1 MRFLEHIRYYSFWI
15 LDFLKGSKIK
25 RHLKEITFI
34 NENWQH
40 ADAQI
45 IQKKHL
51 YTILRHA
58 IETSPYYKHLS
69 QETPLHE
76 FPIINKNSIREHY
89 DQFPSITYANKSN
102 NRTVSTSGS
111 TGIPLKIVQNKNKI
125 NRNTADTIYFSK
137 LAGFKIGYKLY
148 FLRHWNT
155 TYKKSKLKNWL
166 QNIKPLEVVNLSD
179 MKIEKLIKT
188 LKNDSS
194 KKALLGFPSGFEQI
208 CKYLD
213 RTNSKPI
220 KSQVKSIIGMAEG
233 LNSYTKERM
242 SHYFNTPMVSRYSNM
257 ENGILAQQTAQSGN
271 EFIINWASYY
281 IEILNTDDNQPA
293 PKGTFGRIVVTDL
306 FNYTMPLIR
315 YDTGDLGLINHE
327 CSPPTLLRIEGR
339 TTDTIYNTK
348 GDIVS
353 SFIMTSI
360 INFKGLKQLQLIQKD
375 KKTYQLKMNVEDHF
389 KETEVLK
396 THFKNILGADAQIMV
411 KYTTETA
418 VLNSGK
424 RRITR
429 NDMP

>member
-166 QNIKPLEVVNLSD
+166 Q
-179 MKIEKLIKT
+179 T
-188 LKNDSS
+188 
-194 KKALLGFPSGFEQI
+194 
-208 CKYLD
+208 
-213 RTNSKPI
+213 
-220 KSQVKSIIGMAEG
+220 
-233 LNSYTKERM
+233 
-242 SHYFNTPMVSRYSNM
+242 
-257 ENGILAQQTAQSGN
+257 
-271 EFIINWASYY
+271 
-281 IEILNTDDNQPA
+281 
-293 PKGTFGRIVVTDL
+293 
-306 FNYTMPLIR
+306 
-315 YDTGDLGLINHE
+315 
-327 CSPPTLLRIEGR
+327 
-339 TTDTIYNTK
+339 
-348 GDIVS
+348 
-353 SFIMTSI
+353 
-360 INFKGLKQLQLIQKD
+360 
-375 KKTYQLKMNVEDHF
+375 
-389 KETEVLK
+389 
-396 THFKNILGADAQIMV
+396 
-411 KYTTETA
+411 
-418 VLNSGK
+418 
-424 RRITR
+424 
-429 NDMP
+429 